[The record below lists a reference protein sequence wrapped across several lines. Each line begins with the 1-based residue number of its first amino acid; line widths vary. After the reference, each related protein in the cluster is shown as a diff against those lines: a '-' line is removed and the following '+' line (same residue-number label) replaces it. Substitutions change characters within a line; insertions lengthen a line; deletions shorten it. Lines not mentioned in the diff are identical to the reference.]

1 MAAYPCI
8 GEINYNVNVEN
19 VAATLQRVRKH
30 VHRKPCSWAK
40 RMVSALS
47 TTPGVSI
54 CAVPIRSHCCAWMQN
69 PSDEAEL
76 SIALKK

>member
-30 VHRKPCSWAK
+30 VASQALQRAK
-40 RMVSALS
+40 RMVSASS
-47 TTPGVSI
+47 TTPGASI
-54 CAVPIRSHCCAWMQN
+54 CAVSIRSHCCA
-69 PSDEAEL
+69 
-76 SIALKK
+76 